1 MNKKNKSEIST
12 SLFWKIL
19 ENGGSQG
26 VQFIVSVL
34 LARLLSPSEY
44 GIVAIVLI
52 FTTIANVL
60 VQNGFASALIQK
72 FHADDLDFSSVLIF
86 NVLLSLAIYIL
97 LFLGSPVIAGIYKNP
112 ELIDILRVMGI
123 IILPGSIISIEN
135 SYVARNMK
143 FKTLFIATFLS
154 SVISGSVSVIMALEG
169 AKVWALVFQQIVY
182 YFALLIILGIGIKY
196 FPGLKFSLERLKT
209 MFAYGSKLLAASL
222 IDTIFTN
229 IHGLVIGKAYSEDM
243 LGSFNRGEQFPK
255 LVVSNLSSAIQSVLL
270 PAMSKKQES
279 KEDVKA
285 LLKSSVRLSTFVV
298 APMMC
303 GLAAVS
309 DNLILL
315 LLGEKWRIAI
325 PFLQMMCFSYV
336 FWPIHVSNLEALNAM
351 GRSDI
356 FLKLEIIKK
365 ILGIAILLIGIRY
378 NVFVFVGLKAFSDLI
393 CAYINATPNG
403 KLLGYTLKEQSMDAL
418 NNFIPAI
425 IMGIII
431 YIAGKHIG
439 IGILSLLIQVVLGV
453 IIYIALA
460 VVMKNENFKMIVS
473 KVR

>member
-1 MNKKNKSEIST
+1 
-12 SLFWKIL
+12 
-19 ENGGSQG
+19 
-26 VQFIVSVL
+26 
-34 LARLLSPSEY
+34 
-44 GIVAIVLI
+44 
-52 FTTIANVL
+52 
-60 VQNGFASALIQK
+60 
-72 FHADDLDFSSVLIF
+72 
-86 NVLLSLAIYIL
+86 
-97 LFLGSPVIAGIYKNP
+97 
-112 ELIDILRVMGI
+112 
-123 IILPGSIISIEN
+123 
-135 SYVARNMK
+135 
-143 FKTLFIATFLS
+143 
-154 SVISGSVSVIMALEG
+154 
-169 AKVWALVFQQIVY
+169 
-182 YFALLIILGIGIKY
+182 
-196 FPGLKFSLERLKT
+196 
-209 MFAYGSKLLAASL
+209 
-222 IDTIFTN
+222 
-229 IHGLVIGKAYSEDM
+229 
-243 LGSFNRGEQFPK
+243 
-255 LVVSNLSSAIQSVLL
+255 
-270 PAMSKKQES
+270 MSKKQES
-279 KEDVKA
+279 KEDVKS

-393 CAYINATPNG
+393 CAYINAAPNER
-403 KLLGYTLKEQSMDAL
+403 LLGYTLKEQSMDAL

-439 IGILSLLIQVVLGV
+439 IGILSLLIQIVLGV

-460 VVMKNENFKMIVS
+460 VLMKNENFKMIVS

>member
-1 MNKKNKSEIST
+1 
-12 SLFWKIL
+12 
-19 ENGGSQG
+19 
-26 VQFIVSVL
+26 
-34 LARLLSPSEY
+34 
-44 GIVAIVLI
+44 
-52 FTTIANVL
+52 
-60 VQNGFASALIQK
+60 
-72 FHADDLDFSSVLIF
+72 
-86 NVLLSLAIYIL
+86 
-97 LFLGSPVIAGIYKNP
+97 
-112 ELIDILRVMGI
+112 
-123 IILPGSIISIEN
+123 
-135 SYVARNMK
+135 
-143 FKTLFIATFLS
+143 
-154 SVISGSVSVIMALEG
+154 
-169 AKVWALVFQQIVY
+169 
-182 YFALLIILGIGIKY
+182 
-196 FPGLKFSLERLKT
+196 
-209 MFAYGSKLLAASL
+209 
-222 IDTIFTN
+222 
-229 IHGLVIGKAYSEDM
+229 
-243 LGSFNRGEQFPK
+243 
-255 LVVSNLSSAIQSVLL
+255 
-270 PAMSKKQES
+270 
-279 KEDVKA
+279 
-285 LLKSSVRLSTFVV
+285 
-298 APMMC
+298 MC

-393 CAYINATPNG
+393 CAYINAAPNG

-439 IGILSLLIQVVLGV
+439 IGILSLLIQIVLGV

>member
-86 NVLLSLAIYIL
+86 NVLLSVAIYIL
-97 LFLGSPVIAGIYKNP
+97 LFLGSPIIAGIYKNP
-112 ELIDILRVMGI
+112 ELTD
-123 IILPGSIISIEN
+123 ILPGSIISIEN

-196 FPGLKFSLERLKT
+196 FPGLKFSLDRLKT

-279 KEDVKA
+279 KEDVKS

-393 CAYINATPNG
+393 CAYINAAPNER
-403 KLLGYTLKEQSMDAL
+403 LLGYTLKEQSMDAL
-418 NNFIPAI
+418 NNFMPAI

-439 IGILSLLIQVVLGV
+439 IGILSLLIQIVLGV